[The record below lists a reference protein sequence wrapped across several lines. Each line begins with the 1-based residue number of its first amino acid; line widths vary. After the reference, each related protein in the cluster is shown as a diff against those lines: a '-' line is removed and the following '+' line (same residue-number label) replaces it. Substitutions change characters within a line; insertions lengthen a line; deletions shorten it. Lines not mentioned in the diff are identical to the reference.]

1 MPHARVRTPRGGTA
15 IGLMTTT
22 QTLVVLFAAALL
34 EAGGD
39 ALVRR
44 GLHSG
49 AILRI
54 GLLMAGAGVLFAYGY
69 TVNSPPWDFGRSLG
83 VYVTFFFVVAQLINW
98 IAFGQPPTVRI
109 LLGGA
114 CIVAGGWI
122 VSGSQ
127 V

>member
-1 MPHARVRTPRGGTA
+1 MRRARVRTPRGGTA

-39 ALVRR
+39 ALVRK
-44 GLHSG
+44 GLHLG
-49 AILRI
+49 AIWRI
-54 GLLMAGAGVLFAYGY
+54 VFLMAGAGILFAYGY

-98 IAFGQPPTVRI
+98 IAFGQAPTARI
-109 LLGGA
+109 VLGGA
-114 CIVAGGWI
+114 CIIIGGMI